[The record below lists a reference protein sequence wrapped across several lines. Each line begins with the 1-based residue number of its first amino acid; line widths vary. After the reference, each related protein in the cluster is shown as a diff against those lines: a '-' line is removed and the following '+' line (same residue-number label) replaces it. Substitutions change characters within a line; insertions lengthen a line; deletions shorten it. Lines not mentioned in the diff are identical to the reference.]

1 MGVVARQSGRSE
13 PKAGPAWSASLQ
25 DQLLPV
31 SKFVTVQLFWGFVNS
46 NHVIM
51 MIMSPAQKSFSRIH
65 YLSKFFG
72 RANFFCL
79 SIVNTNI
86 SSRSCLPPRRAS
98 PGNKIFQSFL
108 GRQNFVCLRIIANQE
123 SAWIVPP
130 SQMNV
135 FCSSETVKL

>member
-1 MGVVARQSGRSE
+1 MDNFE
-13 PKAGPAWSASLQ
+13 
-25 DQLLPV
+25 
-31 SKFVTVQLFWGFVNS
+31 NS
-46 NHVIM
+46 RK
-51 MIMSPAQKSFSRIH
+51 IMSPSQKSFSRIH

-108 GRQNFVCLRIIANQE
+108 GRQNFVCLRIIDSKSKACLDCASLSDERLLQFRNCQ
-123 SAWIVPP
+123 V
-130 SQMNV
+130 
-135 FCSSETVKL
+135 VKFARLREAVKNWYFLGIFPK